1 MFRHFF
7 LLIALVLILFPAH
20 SDADRPAPNDPGDA
34 QLVTTDIDHFWE
46 AFDAMADGDTVA
58 ALQSLY
64 FDRASPGLKDF
75 IRLRIQ
81 SVEEL
86 MGVINAHPLYYA
98 SLREGSMK
106 VASMESDIRKSFR
119 TFKDLYPD
127 AHFPNVYFLI
137 GRMNSG
143 GTASDMGLLI
153 GMEMY
158 GLCEGTPREELGEWH
173 QQVLMCIDGLPHI
186 VAHELIHFEQPPIP
200 NDQRTLLAQTVHE
213 GSADFLGELISGRHI
228 NGHIHEYCLP
238 REAELWAEFKEEM
251 NGTDIGGWMYGG
263 QPEGRPA
270 DIGYFFGY
278 RIAEAY
284 YNQADDKKKAIRDIL
299 LIDDFNEFLAAS
311 GYAP

>member
-1 MFRHFF
+1 
-7 LLIALVLILFPAH
+7 
-20 SDADRPAPNDPGDA
+20 
-34 QLVTTDIDHFWE
+34 
-46 AFDAMADGDTVA
+46 
-58 ALQSLY
+58 
-64 FDRASPGLKDF
+64 
-75 IRLRIQ
+75 
-81 SVEEL
+81 
-86 MGVINAHPLYYA
+86 
-98 SLREGSMK
+98 
-106 VASMESDIRKSFR
+106 
-119 TFKDLYPD
+119 
-127 AHFPNVYFLI
+127 
-137 GRMNSG
+137 
-143 GTASDMGLLI
+143 
-153 GMEMY
+153 
-158 GLCEGTPREELGEWH
+158 
-173 QQVLMCIDGLPHI
+173 MCIDGLPHI

-311 GYAP
+311 GYAPQGFLQRLTDEVGVAGGSTSDGRACWGQASLRGSREPKASEGWCRSRDSNSDEVALRGF